1 MKVNILNLTLAMSAI
16 YSYYIINKDKL
27 RKCTKYE
34 GGSLKEGLWEAMQ
47 IENKIN
53 IKNYGIEIL

>member
-1 MKVNILNLTLAMSAI
+1 MELNNKSPFK
-16 YSYYIINKDKL
+16 INKDKL
-27 RKCTKYE
+27 RKCTEYE
-34 GGSLKEGLWEAMQ
+34 GVSLKEGLWEAMQ